1 MAVDANEVAR
11 ALQAQGPV
19 EIRETH
25 ISWVFL
31 TPERAYKLKKPL
43 VLPFLDY
50 GTPARRRELSAQEIR
65 LNRRLAPELYLGV
78 RSIVRARSG
87 LELRDENDHEALD
100 YVVEMR
106 RYDEAQTLAQTL
118 DRGEL
123 RQADIAEVAGL
134 LAHFHAACPVAHGP
148 EFGARGI
155 ERKVDSNI
163 EQLLGVAELRAERVQ
178 IRSLARFLAA
188 AVAARWQRFE
198 AREAA
203 GWIRECHGDLRAEHV
218 VLTEPVNVVDCVE
231 FDPALRTLDVADDL
245 AYLVM
250 ELTAFGGERFADQLV
265 DAYRAAGGDPGEDAL
280 LAFFAVHRA
289 LVRTKVLLVRASQYP
304 AGSAEHGRRSA
315 QARELLEV
323 ARRFAWRARLPL
335 AIVLC
340 GVPASGKSQL
350 ARALAEQSRL
360 TRISSDLVRKGLA
373 GIRATQQASQ
383 EHYRDQF
390 SRATYTELGRQ
401 AALEVAAHRGVL
413 VDATFRHRRE
423 RDAFADAFA
432 GAAPLMFVE
441 CVAPEAVLIERAR
454 ARELD
459 PGRISDADLAVVMR
473 ERTSWEP
480 LDEVPPERHV
490 MLRTDRAVEAVASDL
505 VAMLDERL

>member
-1 MAVDANEVAR
+1 VAVDANEFAADLAV
-11 ALQAQGPV
+11 QGPV

-31 TPERAYKLKKPL
+31 TPERAFKLKKPL

-50 GTPARRRELSAQEIR
+50 GTPARRREMSAQEIR
-65 LNRRLAPELYLGV
+65 LNRRLAPQLYLGV
-78 RSIVRARSG
+78 RSVVRTPSG
-87 LELRDENDHEALD
+87 YELQDEDAHEAVD

-106 RYDEAQTLAQTL
+106 RYDEARTLAQTL

-123 RQADIAEVAGL
+123 RRSDIAEVARV
-134 LAHFHAACPVAHGP
+134 LAQFHAECPVAHGP

-155 ERKVDSNI
+155 EREVDSNL
-163 EQLLGVAELRAERVQ
+163 EQLLGVAELRTERAQ
-178 IRSLARFLAA
+178 IRELARFLSAFVEA
-188 AVAARWQRFE
+188 HWQRFE
-198 AREAA
+198 EREAQ
-203 GWIRECHGDLRAEHV
+203 GQIRECHGDLRAEHV
-218 VLTEPVNVVDCVE
+218 VLGDPLSVVDCVE
-231 FDPALRTLDVADDL
+231 FDPALRTLDVSDDL

-265 DAYRAAGGDPGEDAL
+265 DAYRAAGGDPGDDAL

-289 LVRTKVLLVRASQYP
+289 LVRTKVLLVRAGQYP

-315 QARELLEV
+315 QARALLDV

-340 GVPASGKSQL
+340 GVPASGKSHL
-350 ARALAEQSRL
+350 ARSVAEQSRM

-383 EHYRDQF
+383 EHYREQF

-401 AALEVAAHRGVL
+401 AAVEVATRGGVI
-413 VDATFRHRRE
+413 VDATFRHRRD

-441 CVAPEAVLIERAR
+441 CVAPEAVLIQRAR
-454 ARELD
+454 AREQD
-459 PGRISDADLAVVMR
+459 PDRVSDADVAVVIR
-473 ERTSWEP
+473 ERGSWEP
-480 LDEVPPERHV
+480 LDEVPADRHIV
-490 MLRTDRAVEAVASDL
+490 LRTDRAVEMVAADL
-505 VAMLDERL
+505 RALLDTRL

>member
-1 MAVDANEVAR
+1 MAVDANELAAALR
-11 ALQAQGPV
+11 AEGPV

-50 GTPARRRELSAQEIR
+50 GTPARRREMSAQEIR

-78 RSIVRARSG
+78 RSIVRTAAG
-87 LELRDENDHEALD
+87 LELRDEDDHEALD

-106 RYDEAQTLAQTL
+106 RYDEARTLAQTL

-123 RQADIAEVAGL
+123 RQADIADVARV
-134 LAHFHAACPVAHGP
+134 LARFHADCPVAHGP

-155 ERKVDSNI
+155 EREIDRNV
-163 EQLLGVAELRAERVQ
+163 EQLLGVAELRAEREQ
-178 IRSLARFLAA
+178 IRSLARFLSAF
-188 AVAARWQRFE
+188 VGARWQRFE
-198 AREAA
+198 AREAEA
-203 GWIRECHGDLRAEHV
+203 WIRECHGDLRAEHV
-218 VLTEPVNVVDCVE
+218 ILSEPLEVVDCVE

-265 DAYRAAGGDPGEDAL
+265 DAYRAAGGDPGDDPL

-289 LVRTKVLLVRASQYP
+289 LVRAKVLLVRAGQYP
-304 AGSAEHGRRSA
+304 GGSAEHGRRSA
-315 QARELLEV
+315 QARELLDV

-340 GVPASGKSQL
+340 GVPASGKSHL
-350 ARALAEQSRL
+350 ARALAEQSRM
-360 TRISSDLVRKGLA
+360 TRMSSDLVRKGLA
-373 GIRATQQASQ
+373 GIRATQQAGQ
-383 EHYRDQF
+383 EHYREQF

-401 AALEVAAHRGVL
+401 AAAEVAAHGGVL

-441 CVAPEAVLIERAR
+441 CIAPEAVLVERAR
-454 ARELD
+454 AREHD
-459 PGRISDADLAVVMR
+459 PERVSDADAEVVRR
-473 ERTSWEP
+473 ERWSWEA
-480 LDEVPPERHV
+480 LEEVPSERHV
-490 MLRTDRAVEAVASDL
+490 LLRTDRPIDAVAADVIAL
-505 VAMLDERL
+505 LDERL